1 MKGVPIKFRGVNIV
15 EHTTL
20 KKGETICGKVLMQY
34 ANGKV
39 WLGNETGTYVDPDSV
54 VQLVGYDSEGN
65 EVYEGDIVDGFFGD
79 CSVPSYNFQAALLNN
94 FFVDKRMK
102 DIKHI
107 VRRNENVEV

>member
-1 MKGVPIKFRGVNIV
+1 MKDVPIKFRGVNIV

-54 VQLVGYDSEGN
+54 AQLVGYDTEGN

-79 CSVPSYNFQAALLNN
+79 CSDPSYNFHAALLNN
-94 FFVDKRMK
+94 FLVPESMK
-102 DIKHI
+102 NLKYI
-107 VRRNENVEV
+107 VRRNKNVEV